1 MVRNTKGG
9 SSHKKMA
16 SKNAKMNLGYRK
28 LRKVKEE
35 GEDYAIV
42 VRNLGGGH
50 CLIKNNCD
58 GKERM
63 CVIRGKFKG
72 RNKRGNQIIEG
83 SIVLV
88 GLRSWE
94 IVKPGKLEKCDLLEV
109 YATTQQKELKE
120 LKEWNLTEDTKN
132 QNDIDGNIEFT
143 NDEDIEDYLK
153 SDTKTQD
160 VSTLKKELEE
170 GEFDWDD
177 I

>member
-1 MVRNTKGG
+1 M
-9 SSHKKMA
+9 
-16 SKNAKMNLGYRK
+16 
-28 LRKVKEE
+28 
-35 GEDYAIV
+35 
-42 VRNLGGGH
+42 
-50 CLIKNNCD
+50 
-58 GKERM
+58 
-63 CVIRGKFKG
+63 
-72 RNKRGNQIIEG
+72 
-83 SIVLV
+83 
-88 GLRSWE
+88 
-94 IVKPGKLEKCDLLEV
+94 EV